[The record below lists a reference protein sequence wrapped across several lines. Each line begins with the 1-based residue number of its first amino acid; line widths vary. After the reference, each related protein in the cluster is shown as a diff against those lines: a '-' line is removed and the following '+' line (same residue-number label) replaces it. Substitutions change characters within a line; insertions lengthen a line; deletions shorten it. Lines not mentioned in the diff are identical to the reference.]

1 MPKIKDITGKIE
13 KLAPLE
19 TAMDWDNSGLQ
30 LGDPEKQVTSIL
42 IAVEPT
48 EKVVLEALE
57 KNCQL
62 LIVHHPL
69 IFQGVKSINL
79 SHPRGSLIA
88 RALNND
94 LAVYAAH
101 TNLDQARG
109 GLNDFLAEKL
119 ELKQVENLESALK
132 QEKLVVFVP
141 RDFLNEVQEALF
153 AAGAGNIGNYAEA
166 SFYTPG
172 TGTFK
177 PLAGS
182 SPAVGQQD
190 RREEVEEY
198 RLEVIYQARDRSR
211 IIESLKEA
219 HPYEEPAYDIFA
231 LEQHRNEPQ
240 PARLGRLAE
249 PVSLEKFLQQVKQTL
264 SPAVLRYSGS
274 LTRRIKQVGLACG
287 SGGDFLKEADSER
300 IDLFLTG
307 DVKYHEL
314 LEARER
320 GLAVI
325 DAGHFA
331 TEKIFRELLASY
343 LAEYFPTREL
353 EIIEASRDESPWQLA

>member
-1 MPKIKDITGKIE
+1 MLKVKDITGRIQE
-13 KLAPLE
+13 LAPAE
-19 TAMDWDNSGLQ
+19 MAMDWDNSGLQ
-30 LGDPEKQVTSIL
+30 LGDPEEQVKSVL

-69 IFQGVKSINL
+69 IFQGVKSLNL
-79 SHPRGSLIA
+79 ADPRGSLIA
-88 RALNND
+88 QALKND
-94 LAVYAAH
+94 LAVFAAH

-119 ELKQVENLESALK
+119 ELEEVENLQSNLK
-132 QEKLVVFVP
+132 QEKLVIFVP
-141 RDFLNEVQEALF
+141 RDSIKEVQRALF
-153 AAGAGNIGNYAEA
+153 SAGAGEIGNYSEA

-182 SPAVGQQD
+182 SPAVGRQGK
-190 RREEVEEY
+190 REEVEEY
-198 RLEVIYQARDRSR
+198 RLEVLYQTRDRSS
-211 IIESLKEA
+211 IIDSLKEA

-231 LEQHRNEPQ
+231 LEQYRNEPQ
-240 PARLGRLAE
+240 PARLGSLAE
-249 PVSLEKFLQQVKQTL
+249 PVSLEKFLQRVKQVL

-274 LTRRIKQVGLACG
+274 LTRRIGRIGLVCG
-287 SGGDFLKEADSER
+287 SGGDFLKKADPEKM
-300 IDLFLTG
+300 DLFLTG

-314 LEARER
+314 LTARER
-320 GLAVI
+320 GLAVV

-331 TEKIFRELLASY
+331 TEKIFRELIADY
-343 LAEYFPTREL
+343 LSDSFPGQEL
-353 EIIEASRDESPWQLA
+353 EIVEASRDESPWQLV